1 MMKDFLIGLVLGI
14 ILMYVLIQFKE
25 KNEYKFIS
33 IILFI
38 SILGLLAYDGFLF
51 LKGNEVTDVN
61 RLTAL
66 SSFISTILG
75 FSGTYTIFHLTRKKE
90 IEKAN
95 TDAAKEQKRIMF
107 EENKEKNRLETEI
120 KKENAKREEEARR
133 EAEYAQ
139 DMLFSLLRYTMEET
153 KSIVKLIH
161 SKYLI
166 ATFYDESKT
175 IKEYLKETP
184 KDEHIRLCTQI
195 NKLKSDDSLYIELQQ
210 TLDKNLKSNL
220 VYDDNWTKYLKYEEH
235 NNRKD
240 IIDWINFLRNK
251 DLDVGMFLIHRS
263 IVSLMLKLKEHDHIG
278 ESDKYIT
285 KIQSNTELIEE
296 NMNEYK

>member
-1 MMKDFLIGLVLGI
+1 MEEFLIGLVLGI

-38 SILGLLAYDGFLF
+38 AILGLLAYDGFLF

-90 IEKAN
+90 IDKAN
-95 TDAAKEQKRIMF
+95 NDA
-107 EENKEKNRLETEI
+107 
-120 KKENAKREEEARR
+120 KKEIARRDEEAKK
-133 EAEYAQ
+133 EEEYAQ

-153 KSIVKLIH
+153 ELIVKLIH

-166 ATFYDESKT
+166 STYQAESKT
-175 IKEYLKETP
+175 IKEYLKKTP
-184 KDEHIRLCTQI
+184 KDEYNRLCTQI
-195 NKLKSDDSLYIELQQ
+195 NKLKSDDSLYVELQQ
-210 TLDKNLKSNL
+210 TLDKYLKSNL

-235 NNRKD
+235 SKRKNV
-240 IIDWINFLRNK
+240 IDWINCLRNK
-251 DLDVGMFLIHRS
+251 DLDVDMFLIKRS
-263 IVSLMLKLKEHDHIG
+263 IVSIMLQLKEHRHIG
-278 ESDKYIT
+278 ESDKYTT
-285 KIQSNTELIEE
+285 KIQSNTDLIEE
-296 NMNEYK
+296 NMNRFKY